1 MVGLLFFFFFFSQ
14 ALQNEPGNSGKKKS
28 QPVCQ
33 KLWPSRG
40 RLCRT
45 ERENS
50 RNFIIY
56 INTCMF
62 FSSTPGKNFRER
74 SSYLPRFLHL
84 HLPLSREVTGPTL
97 RDYLTRPPKQ
107 TEASGVSGRLPPARG
122 AGGTPA
128 GPARRGQRAEGR
140 GPGAAPQA
148 RAHCGITTARTAEVE
163 PALLRARRREEC
175 RPGTVQGAEL
185 SLWEQ
190 IRFGPAM
197 ALGAGVGIF
206 KEIVGKMA
214 AKISW
219 RHRRA
224 SPNRPKGSPHRTSAR
239 GSRGVRGCTGR
250 ERGLP

>member
-1 MVGLLFFFFFFSQ
+1 MSLGIQ
-14 ALQNEPGNSGKKKS
+14 GKKKS

-50 RNFIIY
+50 RNCIIY

-128 GPARRGQRAEGR
+128 GPARRGQRAEGQALR
-140 GPGAAPQA
+140 HRHVRTRPVASQLRGQRKWNQPCCGPGDA
-148 RAHCGITTARTAEVE
+148 RNAG
-163 PALLRARRREEC
+163 
-175 RPGTVQGAEL
+175 PGRSRGQ
-185 SLWEQ
+185 
-190 IRFGPAM
+190 RFPC
-197 ALGAGVGIF
+197 
-206 KEIVGKMA
+206 
-214 AKISW
+214 
-219 RHRRA
+219 
-224 SPNRPKGSPHRTSAR
+224 
-239 GSRGVRGCTGR
+239 GSRSALDLRWPW
-250 ERGLP
+250 GLGLEFLKK

>member
-1 MVGLLFFFFFFSQ
+1 
-14 ALQNEPGNSGKKKS
+14 
-28 QPVCQ
+28 
-33 KLWPSRG
+33 
-40 RLCRT
+40 
-45 ERENS
+45 
-50 RNFIIY
+50 
-56 INTCMF
+56 MF

-175 RPGTVQGAEL
+175 RPGTVQGAAL

-239 GSRGVRGCTGR
+239 GARPHAPPARRR